1 MPSPT
6 WHGIDEIPLNGEQR
20 FIDSAERVFVI
31 VYPRSSPELS
41 IVEQVVAGQQVL
53 LLIAVASAAMAKPQY
68 GYSPPHTYR
77 PAPTYA
83 PAPSYRPAP
92 SYQAPAKYDYEWGVR
107 DSYSGNDFGH
117 NEDRDGYNTRGSY
130 YVQLP
135 DGRRQKVTYY
145 VNGDSGYV
153 AEVTYE
159 GQAHYPAHHSA
170 PSYHPAPAYTPA
182 PVYG

>member
-1 MPSPT
+1 MK
-6 WHGIDEIPLNGEQR
+6 
-20 FIDSAERVFVI
+20 
-31 VYPRSSPELS
+31 
-41 IVEQVVAGQQVL
+41 VL
-53 LLIAVASAAMAKPQY
+53 LLIAVASVAMAKPQY

-92 SYQAPAKYDYEWGVR
+92 SYQAPSKYDYEWGVR
-107 DSYSGNDFGH
+107 DSFSANDFGH

-159 GQAHYPAHHSA
+159 DVVMHQLAASEHAVVDAIAYVAGSGGWIYKSRDVRAEHDSHPVDVTHYEGRSL
-170 PSYHPAPAYTPA
+170 T
-182 PVYG
+182 